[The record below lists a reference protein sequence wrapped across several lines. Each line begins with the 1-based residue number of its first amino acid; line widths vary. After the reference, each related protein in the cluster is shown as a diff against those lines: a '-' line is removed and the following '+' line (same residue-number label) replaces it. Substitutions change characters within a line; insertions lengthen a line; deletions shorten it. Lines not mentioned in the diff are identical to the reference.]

1 MEELTLAQLVTT
13 LGPGGSV
20 IALIA
25 WMFIREKKNGKN
37 PNKTVLDDI
46 LGELRDM
53 NNHQEA
59 RDQRMED
66 IWGAVKKE

>member
-1 MEELTLAQLVTT
+1 MEEVTLTQLLTT

-25 WMFIREKKNGKN
+25 WMFFKEKKNGKN
-37 PNKTVLDDI
+37 PNKIVLDDI

-53 NNHQEA
+53 NSHQEA
-59 RDQRMED
+59 RNQRMED
-66 IWGAVKKE
+66 IWNEVKK

>member
-1 MEELTLAQLVTT
+1 MEEVTLTQLLTT

-20 IALIA
+20 IAFIA

-37 PNKTVLDDI
+37 PNKEVLDNI
-46 LGELRDM
+46 LNELQDM
-53 NNHQEA
+53 NSHQEA

-66 IWGAVKKE
+66 IWDEVKK